1 MLDTDDDGGARLT
14 VPNAYL
20 IDRTGVSFRNQLIQD
35 FGDARGSLFQARLDG
50 EQDIGGFLSSFKAGL
65 RYAKRTATFY
75 NVHINTPTPFGNIG
89 TGSEA
94 RAKRVSDTELY
105 PDFIGLSDIHPR
117 INGGAHFVGP
127 NGDFMLSDDGLDRLR
142 AIYNL
147 PAGQPAYDPLR
158 QFDADETTYASYGQ
172 ANYEIALGGDISLDG
187 VLGVRVT
194 RTDRTVDTFDE
205 NDAPLRTRKSDTDI
219 LPNAK
224 ARLRLPD
231 EIGRAHV

>member
-75 NVHINTPTPFGNIG
+75 NIHINTPTPFGNIG

-94 RAKRVSDTELY
+94 RAKR
-105 PDFIGLSDIHPR
+105 
-117 INGGAHFVGP
+117 A
-127 NGDFMLSDDGLDRLR
+127 
-142 AIYNL
+142 
-147 PAGQPAYDPLR
+147 
-158 QFDADETTYASYGQ
+158 
-172 ANYEIALGGDISLDG
+172 
-187 VLGVRVT
+187 
-194 RTDRTVDTFDE
+194 
-205 NDAPLRTRKSDTDI
+205 
-219 LPNAK
+219 
-224 ARLRLPD
+224 
-231 EIGRAHV
+231 IGRASCRERGCQ